1 MNIYKYIIKGGLA
14 QMKKNRKSLF
24 RFRAM
29 FLLLLGVM
37 FLSVM
42 PVTGVKAE
50 EPLPEP
56 TATPIMAFQLDG
68 ECTGDMV
75 YVKLEGESTFQTLT
89 ELVTARKVHAEG
101 NKYTVMAT
109 NTAWVYI
116 KYDPAKQMLQGDIT
130 GTSEETATKVTQMKT
145 YFIQVDPKFNTI
157 TWGYSEEI
165 HGADAYL
172 EHGRAEVIAIEG
184 ISDFHDIPFANNPGD
199 DKGGHIAVDA
209 KKKVTIKLI
218 PDYGYQ
224 LAGVQLNGGLT
235 IEPDKDKDKM
245 YTFTFTMPDTNV
257 HFKSIF
263 TRVEDKTEINTQ
275 SQSISSATISNGAN
289 AEVGGNLQLTV
300 TDSTGYDVAAAQ
312 QKVTGAVSAQAVEL
326 DLKQLVAKGNGD
338 NWEKQI
344 TEFTNPITLSLGI
357 SNYDANY
364 DYVVVRDHNGTTTAL
379 PTKVINGKVT
389 FDTNKFSTYVI
400 VKKEKSAAA
409 SAGSSN
415 DDSNGK
421 DDNSTDAQP
430 VATQAVTQEL
440 DAVPKTGEGIGTY
453 GLEIVLLFGGIL
465 LIYTGILLKRK
476 RCK

>member
-1 MNIYKYIIKGGLA
+1 MRDWEAGVVPTEHGERGYGV
-14 QMKKNRKSLF
+14 
-24 RFRAM
+24 RAM

-37 FLSVM
+37 LLSEM

-56 TATPIMAFQLDG
+56 TATPIMAFRLDG

-75 YVKLEGESTFQTLT
+75 YVKLEGENNFSTLK
-89 ELVTARKVHAEG
+89 ELDDANKVTKWGQEYIVENNIA
-101 NKYTVMAT
+101 
-109 NTAWVYI
+109 TAWVYV
-116 KYDPAKQMLQGDIT
+116 KYDTAKQMLQGDIT

-145 YFIQVDPKFNTI
+145 YSIQVDPKVNTI
-157 TWGYSEEI
+157 IWGYSEEDC
-165 HGADAYL
+165 GVDAYL
-172 EHGRAEVIAIEG
+172 EHGRAEVIAIDG

-224 LAGVQLNGGLT
+224 LAGVQLNGGSKMV
-235 IEPDKDKDKM
+235 PDENEM
-245 YTFTFTMPDTNV
+245 YTFTFSMPDTNV
-257 HFKSIF
+257 HFKGIF

-275 SQSISSATISNGAN
+275 RQSISSATISNGAN

-326 DLKQLVAKGNGD
+326 DLKQLVAKGDGT
-338 NWEKQI
+338 NWEEQI

-415 DDSNGK
+415 DDSDGK
-421 DDNSTDAQP
+421 DDDSTDAQP
-430 VATQAVTQEL
+430 VATQTAIQEL

-453 GLEIVLLFGGIL
+453 GLEIVLLLGEFF
-465 LIYTGILLKRK
+465 
-476 RCK
+476 

>member
-1 MNIYKYIIKGGLA
+1 
-14 QMKKNRKSLF
+14 MKKNRKSVF
-24 RFRAM
+24 RFRAV
-29 FLLLLGVM
+29 FLLLGVM
-37 FLSVM
+37 FLTMM

-75 YVKLEGESTFQTLT
+75 YVKLEGESNFATLK
-89 ELVTARKVHAEG
+89 ELDVDNKVTKLGQEYIVE
-101 NKYTVMAT
+101 NNIAT
-109 NTAWVYI
+109 ALVYV

-145 YFIQVDPKFNTI
+145 YFIQVDPKVNTI
-157 TWGYSEEI
+157 TWGYSEEAQ
-165 HGADAYL
+165 GADAYL

-184 ISDFHDIPFANNPGD
+184 ISDLHGIPFANNPGD
-199 DKGGHIAVDA
+199 DKGGHIAVEDG
-209 KKKVTIKLI
+209 KEVTIKLI

-257 HFKSIF
+257 HFKGIF

-312 QKVTGAVSAQAVEL
+312 QKVSGAISAQAVEL

-389 FDTNKFSTYVI
+389 FETNKFSTYVI
-400 VKKEKSAAA
+400 VKKEKSVAA

-415 DDSNGK
+415 DDSDRK

-430 VATQAVTQEL
+430 VATQAATQEL

>member
-1 MNIYKYIIKGGLA
+1 
-14 QMKKNRKSLF
+14 
-24 RFRAM
+24 M

-37 FLSVM
+37 LLSEM

-56 TATPIMAFQLDG
+56 TATPIMAFRLDG

-75 YVKLEGESTFQTLT
+75 YVKLEGENNFSTLK
-89 ELVTARKVHAEG
+89 ELDDANKVTKWGQEYIVENNIA
-101 NKYTVMAT
+101 
-109 NTAWVYI
+109 TAWVYV
-116 KYDPAKQMLQGDIT
+116 KYDTAKQMLQGDIT

-145 YFIQVDPKFNTI
+145 YSIQVDPKVNTI
-157 TWGYSEEI
+157 IWGYSEEDC
-165 HGADAYL
+165 GVDAYL
-172 EHGRAEVIAIEG
+172 EHGRAEVIAIDG

-224 LAGVQLNGGLT
+224 LAGVQLNGGSKMV
-235 IEPDKDKDKM
+235 PDENEM
-245 YTFTFTMPDTNV
+245 YTFTFSMPDTNV
-257 HFKSIF
+257 HFKGIF

-289 AEVGGNLQLTV
+289 AEVCGNLQLTV

-326 DLKQLVAKGNGD
+326 DLKQLVAKGDGT
-338 NWEKQI
+338 NWEEQI

-415 DDSNGK
+415 DDSDGK

-430 VATQAVTQEL
+430 VATQTAIQEL

-453 GLEIVLLFGGIL
+453 GLEIVLLLGEFF
-465 LIYTGILLKRK
+465 
-476 RCK
+476 